1 MLKQNH
7 FMKLAIDEAKKS
19 LIKNEVPVGAIIVDK
34 NKNIISKAHNRVEEK
49 KNPLFH
55 AEKIAID
62 KALSKTRKKFLDN
75 CDIWVTLKP
84 CQMCLGIIKL
94 VRIKRL
100 YYGANDP
107 NVTFIQNNNNLY
119 NKVCSEIY
127 GGIEEDECSKLL
139 SIFFKKIRSGL

>member
-1 MLKQNH
+1 
-7 FMKLAIDEAKKS
+7 MKLAIDEAKKS

-34 NKNIISKAHNRVEEK
+34 NNNIISKAHNRVEEK

-62 KALSKTRKKFLDN
+62 KALSKTKKKFLDN

-107 NVTFIQNNNNLY
+107 NETFIQNNNSLY

-139 SIFFKKIRSGL
+139 NIFFKKIRSDL